1 MENEISPKT
10 LDDFVGNKISVE
22 GIKKWA
28 EEVKLDLY
36 HPKRICFITGS
47 SGTGK
52 SVLAKLVLQK
62 EGFTVRE
69 FIPSNLRIKQERD
82 LLYQTLCFRDVLAIL
97 RKKSYPNGFRKAVII
112 DDFENMCLATLEI
125 FKKVKEFVK
134 KNKSI
139 GVPII
144 FIGNKYFKGNRPLM
158 GTSVYFRLYP
168 RSIKDIQKI
177 LHYILNIFIT
187 KNADSYLIKIK
198 NSYSEQISI
207 CKNSGGDVRKII
219 KYFELISNTPILLNE
234 QSTFNAENP
243 NSTNYKETKFDTS
256 FCKAQSSLGILIA
269 PVGSDAFND
278 KAVRSNNPIVTYTH
292 EVCSDLV
299 MLKNKRIGPLY
310 SLDRTIRHDNNMNIK
325 EISNEI
331 LNDSSLLYGIYTSY
345 INYVPWVIKNN
356 TLCFQ
361 KERCSKLWKN
371 IAELFAIC
379 GNLKNYEKK
388 NQMWEFTDIA
398 NIISCWGSRCLIKE
412 EINAVYDINNK
423 VKNKSTKMYNGKSF
437 WWVELEKGKRT
448 GDEPIDIPIC
458 NKMLRGHLNSHSL
471 SNTSF
476 KMIENGIG
484 NSIAWKPKN
493 IRGTIQILK
502 LKKDNTPKHTHIS
515 NSTIFSKK
523 ITKVSDQL
531 AKMVGIV

>member
-28 EEVKLDLY
+28 EEVKLDPY

-97 RKKSYPNGFRKAVII
+97 GKKSYPNGFRKAIII
-112 DDFENMCLATLEI
+112 DDFENMCLATLEV
-125 FKKVKEFVK
+125 FRKVKEFVK

-144 FIGNKYFKGNRPLM
+144 FIGNKYFKGKRPLM

-168 RSIKDIQKI
+168 RTIKDIQKI
-177 LHYILNIFIT
+177 LQYILNIFIT
-187 KNADSYLIKIK
+187 KNADSHLIKIQ
-198 NSYSEQISI
+198 NSYSEQINI
-207 CKNSGGDVRKII
+207 CKNAGGDVRKII
-219 KYFELISNTPILLNE
+219 KYFELISTSQILHSELDVKNE
-234 QSTFNAENP
+234 
-243 NSTNYKETKFDTS
+243 NSTSNTENTISPDTK
-256 FCKAQSSLGILIA
+256 
-269 PVGSDAFND
+269 
-278 KAVRSNNPIVTYTH
+278 SNITAKF
-292 EVCSDLV
+292 V

-310 SLDRTIRHDNNMNIK
+310 SLDRIIRHDNNMNIK
-325 EISNEI
+325 EILNE
-331 LNDSSLLYGIYTSY
+331 LSNDSSLLYGMYTSY
-345 INYVPWVIKNN
+345 INYVPWVMKNN
-356 TLCFQ
+356 NLYFQ
-361 KERCSKLWKN
+361 KERCSNLWKN
-371 IAELFAIC
+371 IAELFAIY
-379 GNLKNYEKK
+379 GNFKDYEKK
-388 NQMWEFTDIA
+388 NQLWEFTDIA
-398 NIISCWGSRCLIKE
+398 NAVSCWGSRCLIKE
-412 EINAVYDINNK
+412 EINTVYDIKNK
-423 VKNKSTKMYNGKSF
+423 VKNKPSYNGKSF

-458 NKMLRGHLNSHSL
+458 NKMLRGHLNSHMI

-476 KMIENGIG
+476 KMVESGIG
-484 NSIAWKPKN
+484 NNIAWKPKN
-493 IRGTIQILK
+493 IRGTLQILK
-502 LKKDNTPKHTHIS
+502 LKKNNTLEQSPTPDSTVFFKKLYKIS
-515 NSTIFSKK
+515 DRL
-523 ITKVSDQL
+523 V
-531 AKMVGIV
+531 KMVGIV